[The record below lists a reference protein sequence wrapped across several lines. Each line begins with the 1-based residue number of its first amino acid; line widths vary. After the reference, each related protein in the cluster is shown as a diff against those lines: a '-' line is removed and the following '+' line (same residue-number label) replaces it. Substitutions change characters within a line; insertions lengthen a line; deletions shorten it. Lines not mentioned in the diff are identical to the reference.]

1 MKMEKNK
8 KAIAKPAPLNVNIQ
22 SRLCNRLTTKKMQLS
37 NVEIRK
43 GIKRGTIGLHRR
55 KKAPDKFQ
63 GDMFSEEI
71 ERAPNILMANIAL
84 NKVVII
90 SVCQVRGLCE
100 TKGQHNHSL
109 SQSNFRED
117 SGFITQSS
125 IPTLLTFVRL
135 FHMTDNPWRG
145 YFT

>member
-8 KAIAKPAPLNVNIQ
+8 RATAEPAPLNVNIQ
-22 SRLCNRLTTKKMQLS
+22 SRLCNRLTTKKMLS

-55 KKAPDKFQ
+55 KNAPDKFQ

-90 SVCQVRGLCE
+90 SVC
-100 TKGQHNHSL
+100 
-109 SQSNFRED
+109 
-117 SGFITQSS
+117 
-125 IPTLLTFVRL
+125 
-135 FHMTDNPWRG
+135 
-145 YFT
+145 